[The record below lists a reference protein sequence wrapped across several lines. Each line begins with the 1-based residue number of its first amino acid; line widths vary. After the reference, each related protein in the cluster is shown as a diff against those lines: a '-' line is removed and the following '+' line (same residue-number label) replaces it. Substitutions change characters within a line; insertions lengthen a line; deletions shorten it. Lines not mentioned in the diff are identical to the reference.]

1 MMVRPC
7 TIQSC
12 SVINMTLR
20 FRDNPEVLDI
30 VMSGVITSA
39 RKFFN
44 IIAESMRVPKIT
56 PRVSMF
62 HILIEPPSGGDAKD

>member
-56 PRVSMF
+56 TVSLF
-62 HILIEPPSGGDAKD
+62 LIPIEPPSGGDAKD